1 MSTRLLI
8 LFALLFAFTGY
19 GQNQRVTSLTA
30 TVALT
35 NTGKH
40 NQFATDANVRLGS
53 GATGVMLTNTLTGA
67 TPLIAVRATDNA
79 DYASVLGLTLQAWTG
94 STRNFIADGSGNA
107 LGLSSGSTFGFSS
120 TTDAAGTKDVG
131 LVRGAAGRMIVN
143 NGAGTEPDGNLDI
156 GALRAFS
163 SFSLL
168 GAFAMPP
175 TLITALS
182 VNQQTNAY
190 QMIVTNANFSV
201 LFGGTPVDGARGQ
214 FDIKNTGATN
224 ITVTWPISW
233 SIAQQ
238 ALITTFTA
246 SSNGITEVFW
256 YYEGGSNRVRVA
268 SKEIVQNFLNPAAG
282 QVVAFHDPNTQT
294 NLTVAGTGDVTAAAN
309 FGTDNRVIRSDGTGK
324 GVQSSGISIDDSD
337 NLGTPAGLR
346 SLTAT
351 VTNNTTYL
359 TANLVPTGNSTNF
372 TADYAFGAR
381 TYDMTNA
388 FWISAIANAP
398 AANTWAGWSAIL
410 RNNSGGALRVGVAA
424 TFKRSGTNNVS
435 VPNASRAKVILEP
448 DGTGGTDLTNH
459 LAQIILFESP

>member
-1 MSTRLLI
+1 MDLARRFGVIMRTLLI

-19 GQNQRVTSLTA
+19 GQNQRASSYTA

-40 NQFATDANVRLGS
+40 NQFASDGAIRLGS
-53 GATGVMLTNTLTGA
+53 GATGVMLTNTLSGA
-67 TPLIAVRATDNA
+67 TPLIAIRATDNA
-79 DYASVLGLTLQAWTG
+79 DYASLLALTLQGWSG
-94 STRNFIADGSGNA
+94 STRNFIADAPGNA
-107 LGLSSGSTFGFSS
+107 VGLSSGGTFGFSS
-120 TTDAAGTKDVG
+120 TIDAAGTKDVG
-131 LVRGAAGRMIVN
+131 LVRAAAGRMLVN
-143 NGAGTEPDGNLDI
+143 NGAGTEPDGALDF
-156 GALRAFS
+156 GAGTAYGTLTIRNA
-163 SFSLL
+163 L
-168 GAFAMPP
+168 AIPP
-175 TLITALS
+175 THILTLA

-190 QMIVTNANFSV
+190 QYIVTNANFTVS
-201 LFGGTPVDGARGQ
+201 FGGTPADGARGQ
-214 FDIKNTGATN
+214 FDIKNTALTN

-238 ALITTFTA
+238 ALVTTFIA

-256 YYEGGSNRVRVA
+256 QFEGGSNRVRVA
-268 SKEIVQNFLNPAAG
+268 SKEIVANFLNIQAG
-282 QVVAFHDPNTQT
+282 QVRAFHDPNTET
-294 NLTVAGTGDVTAAAN
+294 NLTIAGTGDVTLAGN
-309 FGTDNRVIRSDGTGK
+309 QTITGVKGIGTI
-324 GVQSSGISIDDSD
+324 GISTNALIQ
-337 NLGTPAGLR
+337 A
-346 SLTAT
+346 AQ
-351 VTNNTTYL
+351 VTNNIAYL
-359 TANLVPTGNSTNF
+359 TANIVPTGSSTNF
-372 TADYAFGAR
+372 TADYDFGAR

-398 AANTWAGWSAIL
+398 AANVWKGWSAVL